1 MSESSEITP
10 EEVAATGAT
19 GVANTPSNI
28 IPMPTTPDVPLAS
41 SQDEV
46 NLQSASAVGDQ
57 SAAAQTELPP
67 ATDANTV
74 DLSKVTFD
82 EVFADVVQKTKE
94 FAFRLIV
101 SCGLLEQ
108 IALRDGFANAPA
120 TSESTTEAPVATETT
135 ASSDI
140 TPSTIS
146 EPTETVVS

>member
-1 MSESSEITP
+1 MSDSTDLTP
-10 EEVAATGAT
+10 EEIAATGAT
-19 GVANTPSNI
+19 GTVNTPSNI
-28 IPMPTTPDVPLAS
+28 IPMPTIPDVPLAS
-41 SQDEV
+41 SHDEV

-57 SAAAQTELPP
+57 SAAGQTELPP

-74 DLSKVTFD
+74 DLAKITFD

-120 TSESTTEAPVATETT
+120 QAPKSTETPAAAETT
-135 ASSDI
+135 ASSDVA
-140 TPSTIS
+140 PSTIS

>member
-1 MSESSEITP
+1 MSDSTDLTP
-10 EEVAATGAT
+10 EEIAATGAT

-28 IPMPTTPDVPLAS
+28 IPMPTIPDVPLAS
-41 SQDEV
+41 SHDEV

-57 SAAAQTELPP
+57 SAAGQTELPP

-120 TSESTTEAPVATETT
+120 TAEEDSKAPKAAETT
-135 ASSDI
+135 ASSDVA
-140 TPSTIS
+140 PSTIS